1 MIGATPRNHLLTL
14 GLGGSA
20 RMDPVAVTG
29 APGSPSRFPEVLFA
43 AHFDLDLLEATPGIE
58 PGIAVLQVPRIRPG
72 VSAKVRP
79 EIKNGTR
86 RPLTCTCGRRGPPGL
101 GSKLGSGWAG
111 RPAPEVPNTDA

>member
-43 AHFDLDLLEATPGIE
+43 AHSYLDLLEATSGIE
-58 PGIAVLQVPRIRPG
+58 PGIAVLQIPGIRPG
-72 VSAKVRP
+72 ASAKVCP
-79 EIKNGTR
+79 EINNRTR
-86 RPLTCTCGRRGPPGL
+86 RPLTCAYGRTGPPGL

-111 RPAPEVPNTDA
+111 GPAPEVPNSDA